1 MTMPKKIYWQLP
13 ECDSV
18 GWVYSLEECEN
29 LMHHGADID
38 IPKELFD
45 RRVKEGCEVAGPEE
59 TYILNDKDRE
69 LCFNSIKELEFKLQS
84 LASYYQNSGVCMKNN
99 HEDMVKLS
107 EQIKSQLDGTINLSS
122 RVCRRVV

>member
-1 MTMPKKIYWQLP
+1 MLKKIYWQLP

-18 GWVYSLEECEN
+18 GWVYSLEACEN
-29 LMHHGADID
+29 LINHGADID

-45 RRVKEGCEVAGPEE
+45 RRVKEGYEVAEPEE
-59 TYILNDKDRE
+59 TYILNDKHRE
-69 LCFNSIKELEFKLQS
+69 LCFNSMKELEFKLQS
-84 LASYYQNSGVCMKNN
+84 LTAYYQNAGVCMKGN

-122 RVCRRVV
+122 RVCRRVI